1 MNSNIKIA
9 YIVLCHKNAGQINKM
24 IKKLD
29 SKNCDFFLHI
39 DKKSSIEEDIIKNN
53 HIFVLP
59 NDKRIDVKWG
69 DISMIDATVN
79 LMESVFTSKI
89 KYDYIWLISGQDFP
103 LKSSQE
109 IINFLEKNKGKN
121 FIEINK
127 FERENTIKK
136 RYELYFP
143 NWMRSKNFFVR
154 CLKMGYIN
162 IALHL
167 GTLLDRKNILNVDFY
182 YGSQWWTLTYE
193 CAKEIYDI
201 LLKGEYIDYYKGSLV
216 PDESIFQTIYMNS
229 RFKDKYYD
237 KLTYVN
243 WKGQINQKI

>member
-1 MNSNIKIA
+1 
-9 YIVLCHKNAGQINKM
+9 M
-24 IKKLD
+24 I
-29 SKNCDFFLHI
+29 
-39 DKKSSIEEDIIKNN
+39 KKSSIEEDIIKNN

-136 RYELYFP
+136 RYELYF
-143 NWMRSKNFFVR
+143 
-154 CLKMGYIN
+154 
-162 IALHL
+162 
-167 GTLLDRKNILNVDFY
+167 
-182 YGSQWWTLTYE
+182 
-193 CAKEIYDI
+193 
-201 LLKGEYIDYYKGSLV
+201 
-216 PDESIFQTIYMNS
+216 
-229 RFKDKYYD
+229 
-237 KLTYVN
+237 
-243 WKGQINQKI
+243 QIG

>member
-1 MNSNIKIA
+1 
-9 YIVLCHKNAGQINKM
+9 
-24 IKKLD
+24 
-29 SKNCDFFLHI
+29 
-39 DKKSSIEEDIIKNN
+39 
-53 HIFVLP
+53 
-59 NDKRIDVKWG
+59 
-69 DISMIDATVN
+69 MIDATVN

-154 CLKMGYIN
+154 CLKRGYIN

-243 WKGQINQKI
+243 WKGQINHPKTFTIEDCDELEKVNYLMARKFDEDFDDKIINKLYDEL

>member
-109 IINFLEKNKGKN
+109 IINFLEKNKG
-121 FIEINK
+121 
-127 FERENTIKK
+127 
-136 RYELYFP
+136 
-143 NWMRSKNFFVR
+143 
-154 CLKMGYIN
+154 
-162 IALHL
+162 
-167 GTLLDRKNILNVDFY
+167 
-182 YGSQWWTLTYE
+182 
-193 CAKEIYDI
+193 
-201 LLKGEYIDYYKGSLV
+201 SLV

-243 WKGQINQKI
+243 WKGQINHPKTFTIEDCDELEKVNYLMARKFDEDFDDKIINKLYDEL

>member
-143 NWMRSKNFFVR
+143 NWMRSKNF
-154 CLKMGYIN
+154 L
-162 IALHL
+162 
-167 GTLLDRKNILNVDFY
+167 
-182 YGSQWWTLTYE
+182 
-193 CAKEIYDI
+193 
-201 LLKGEYIDYYKGSLV
+201 
-216 PDESIFQTIYMNS
+216 
-229 RFKDKYYD
+229 
-237 KLTYVN
+237 
-243 WKGQINQKI
+243 